1 MKNRRSNLIKIA
13 VTLGLL
19 LVMVFTLDL
28 SQVWGALASA
38 RWADLAI
45 ALLLYQVGIIVRAYR
60 WQALLRAFGITA
72 SLPRLTRLYYVG
84 MFFNSFLPSGFGG
97 DVVRMV
103 ELSQDGADT
112 SLAISTVL
120 VDRIMG
126 LLVLFVM
133 ALIALPFSWQLVPAT
148 VTLALLALI
157 AGVALGIYL
166 LLNRPLVEALA
177 RRLPPVGK
185 LLARPTIAAL
195 YASFHRYDR
204 PALVRAAAASLVF
217 NLSLIVTQAY
227 LGRAVG
233 VHLSLGYFF
242 LFVPILSSL
251 LTLPISISGFGVRE
265 GGYVVLF
272 GQAGVAAPQAVAMS
286 LLFYAVNALT
296 GLVGGVLY
304 LVQSARGLRRRAAGS
319 S

>member
-1 MKNRRSNLIKIA
+1 MNTKLANTIKIA

-19 LVMVFTLDL
+19 LVVAFTLDL
-28 SQVWGALASA
+28 SQVWTALASA
-38 RWADLAI
+38 NWADLAI
-45 ALLLYQVGIIVRAYR
+45 ALLLYQGGIVVRAYR
-60 WQALLRAFGITA
+60 WQALLRAFGVEA
-72 SLPRLTRLYYVG
+72 SLPRLTRIYYVG

-103 ELSQDGADT
+103 ELSQDGAT
-112 SLAISTVL
+112 APLAVSTVL

-126 LLVLFVM
+126 LLVLFAM
-133 ALIALPFSWQLVPAT
+133 ALVALPFSWRLVPPA
-148 VTLALLALI
+148 VSLALLALI
-157 AGVALGIYL
+157 AGVAVGIYL

-177 RRLPPVGK
+177 RRVPPLGK
-185 LLARPTIAAL
+185 LLARPKVAAL

-204 PALVRAAAASLVF
+204 PALARAAGASLVF

-251 LTLPISISGFGVRE
+251 LTVPISISGFGVRE

-286 LLFYAVNALT
+286 LLFYAINALT
-296 GLVGGVLY
+296 GLVGGALY
-304 LVQSARGLRRRAAGS
+304 LVQGAAGLRRRAAGPS
-319 S
+319 